1 MEQNQERKFEAR
13 RQLFHILLGLSI
25 VVFINYNILNRI
37 TMPIIIIAG
46 FLISHYSKK
55 SSIPVISWFLLKF
68 ERKTHLRTFP
78 GRGVIFYFLGAFI
91 VLLLFDD
98 RNIALASIMILAFGD
113 SVSHIFGIHFG
124 KTPHPLSGK
133 KFIEG
138 GIAGFFAGLLGAMV
152 FVNFQEAALAAF
164 AAMAAEAI
172 DVKIGIEQV
181 DDNLIIPVVAGAT
194 IWALRILT

>member
-1 MEQNQERKFEAR
+1 MEQSQEGRFEAR
-13 RQLFHILLGLSI
+13 RQLFHVLLGLSI
-25 VVFINYNILNRI
+25 VVLINYNILNRI
-37 TMPIIIIAG
+37 TMPIIIIIG
-46 FLISHYSKK
+46 FLISNYSKK
-55 SSIPVISWFLLKF
+55 ADIPVIRWFLMKF
-68 ERKTHLRTFP
+68 ERKSHLRTFP
-78 GRGVIFYFLGAFI
+78 GRGVIFYFIGAFM

-98 RNIALASIMILAFGD
+98 RSIALASIMILAFGD

-124 KTPHPLSGK
+124 KTRHPLSGK

-138 GIAGFFAGLLGAMV
+138 GIAGFFAGFLAAMV
-152 FVNFQEAALAAF
+152 FVSPQEAALAAF

-194 IWALRILT
+194 IWALRVFS